1 MLKLL
6 TIAVLNI
13 YTFEPFF
20 LHIYSFFRAF
30 GSSFL
35 RTVFFRFVNF
45 ISCLLPFVSFVYV
58 PVIVAALS
66 LPLLSVKTYRLRG
79 FSLFFS
85 TTTSVIFLLFM
96 S

>member
-6 TIAVLNI
+6 TIAVLDI

-35 RTVFFRFVNF
+35 RTVFFRFF
-45 ISCLLPFVSFVYV
+45 CWRS
-58 PVIVAALS
+58 
-66 LPLLSVKTYRLRG
+66 PLMVRHP
-79 FSLFFS
+79 
-85 TTTSVIFLLFM
+85 
-96 S
+96 